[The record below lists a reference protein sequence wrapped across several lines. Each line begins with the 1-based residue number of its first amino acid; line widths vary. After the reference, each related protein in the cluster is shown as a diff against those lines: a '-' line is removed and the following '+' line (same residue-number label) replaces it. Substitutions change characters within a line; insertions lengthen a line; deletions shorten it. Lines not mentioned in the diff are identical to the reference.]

1 MDTGIKIRD
10 IMTKDVTHATV
21 PGSRDDVLTIFKE
34 KQVSG
39 VPVVKG
45 GRLVG
50 IITRKDMLQHPE
62 EDQIALLMTRNPV
75 TIDPDADVSLA
86 ASLILEKGIRRL
98 PVVTD
103 DQLLGIVTITDIVR
117 VIADLG
123 IKGKLESVVE
133 NGVISIWDN
142 TPLSVAGKIMELAH
156 IGASP
161 AISSEEELSGIVTD
175 KDLINAAVIEDTV
188 EKSDMSAGSDED
200 AWTWESMR
208 DTMKIYYGVSKI
220 KLPDIPV
227 KDVMKKNPD
236 TVFLRTEIS
245 ECAHKMVKNNMNTA
259 RKQIPSC
266 QLRHL
271 PGIDLVRLPVALTNP
286 LDLIRVHNV
295 QRHTPDRL

>member
-245 ECAHKMVKNNMNTA
+245 ECAHKMVKNNID
-259 RKQIPSC
+259 QIPIVSSN
-266 QLRHL
+266 QRLVGMIKAR
-271 PGIDLVRLPVALTNP
+271 DLLKALVN
-286 LDLIRVHNV
+286 
-295 QRHTPDRL
+295 